1 MRPTPPV
8 TVSVKGRS
16 ATLCVDAVNCRLEDD
31 LVAVAEDLGY
41 AATVKSIKP
50 HNSDAISTTDA
61 PN

>member
-1 MRPTPPV
+1 M
-8 TVSVKGRS
+8 KGRS
-16 ATLCVDAVNCRLEDD
+16 ATLCVDAVNCRLED

>member
-1 MRPTPPV
+1 VRPTPPV
-8 TVSVKGRS
+8 TVSTKGRS
-16 ATLCVDAVNCRLEDD
+16 ATLCVDAVNCRLED

-50 HNSDAISTTDA
+50 HNSDAISATDP